1 MSNIAPL
8 SLLTYFPEVTQGTP
22 PANAAAWISS
32 GVRIRHIA
40 ASLDMSGIEREQLVD
55 ERNQTRVKGTQARVE
70 GLDNPEFPFAVY
82 AHGTGETT
90 ADGDQVATDAPGYQ
104 LGFLLGHALGGI
116 TRTRSGTI
124 ADGSST
130 TSVLAVTDATDW
142 TVGDFIAVQF
152 ATPPTGYAATTA
164 WPRRVIARDSVSS
177 PNTITVDQVLPAT
190 PAAADLIHGCIVT
203 YPDEDIISDSTGA
216 SGRTLSWLVQ
226 KGLPGAGSTVRESYE
241 FRGCVAT
248 LQTFSMERG
257 QLKQFAFQVMAGSHA
272 DPTDAPW
279 PTAWSANAELGLA
292 PLSIGPLTECW
303 FVTEGATTNT
313 NIQINAFSCEPGV
326 PRVRVETI
334 TSSAVNMQGTYGY
347 STAPAETLLTVEIT
361 PYRISEWTDQTAGTY
376 KTLRW
381 ARLGPAGS
389 GLAVHFPKLSHVKT
403 PGRTE
408 NNTTTAVGVQF
419 KAHEEDSLG
428 TTTELQQAALCIIQ
442 W

>member
-22 PANAAAWISS
+22 PANAAAWIAS

-40 ASLDMSGIEREQLVD
+40 AALDMSGIEREQLVD
-55 ERNQTRVKGTQARVE
+55 ERNQSRVKATEARVE

-90 ADGDQVATDAPGYQ
+90 AAGDAVATDAPGYQ
-104 LGFLLGHALGGI
+104 LGFLLGHALGGLRA
-116 TRTRSGTI
+116 TVSGAI

-130 TSVLAVTDATDW
+130 TTVLAVTDATDW
-142 TVGDFIAVQF
+142 VVGDFIAVQF

-164 WPRRVIARDSVSS
+164 WPRRVTARDTVAS

-190 PAAADLIHGCIVT
+190 PAAADLIHGCLVM

-216 SGRTLSWLVQ
+216 SGRTLSWLAQ
-226 KGLPGAGSTVRESYE
+226 KGLPGAGATVRESYE

-248 LQTFSMERG
+248 LQPFSMERG
-257 QLKQFAFQVMAGSHA
+257 QLKQFAFSVMAGSHA

-303 FVTEGATTNT
+303 FVTAGVTTST
-313 NIQINAFSCEPGV
+313 QAQINAFQCEPGV

-347 STAPAETLLTVEIT
+347 STAPAETLLTLEFT
-361 PYRISEWTDQTAGTY
+361 PYAIAQWTDQQAGTR
-376 KTLRW
+376 KTMRW

-389 GLAVHFPKLSHVKT
+389 GIAVHFPSLSHVKT

-419 KAHEEDSLG
+419 KAHEISTLG
-428 TTTELQQAALCIIQ
+428 TTTELQQAAFAIVM